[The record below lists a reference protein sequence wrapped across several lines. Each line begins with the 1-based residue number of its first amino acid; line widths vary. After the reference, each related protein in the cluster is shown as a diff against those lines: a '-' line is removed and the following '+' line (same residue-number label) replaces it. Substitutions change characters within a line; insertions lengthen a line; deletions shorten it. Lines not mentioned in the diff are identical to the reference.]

1 DMEAPELVRWAGR
14 LDANFPGGGR
24 QRAARAIEVAL
35 LTGRALSWW
44 QREARASG
52 VLRPW
57 YIHLTVPRDVL
68 HRRLAV
74 RVDRMLVAGL
84 VAEVRGALDRGI
96 TSDAPGL
103 DGIGYREVVAM
114 LQGSLP
120 EPLLRDA
127 ILAST
132 RQYAKRQ
139 DTWFRNQL
147 RDARVWTINATDS
160 AAVIAER
167 VLERWRS

>member
-1 DMEAPELVRWAGR
+1 M
-14 LDANFPGGGR
+14 
-24 QRAARAIEVAL
+24 
-35 LTGRALSWW
+35 
-44 QREARASG
+44 
-52 VLRPW
+52 
-57 YIHLTVPRDVL
+57 
-68 HRRLAV
+68 LA
-74 RVDRMLVAGL
+74 AGL

-96 TSDAPGL
+96 ASDAPGL

-127 ILAST
+127 ILAAT

-147 RDARVWTINATDS
+147 RDAPVWMLNATDS
-160 AAVIAER
+160 AALLAER
-167 VLERWRS
+167 ILDRWQS